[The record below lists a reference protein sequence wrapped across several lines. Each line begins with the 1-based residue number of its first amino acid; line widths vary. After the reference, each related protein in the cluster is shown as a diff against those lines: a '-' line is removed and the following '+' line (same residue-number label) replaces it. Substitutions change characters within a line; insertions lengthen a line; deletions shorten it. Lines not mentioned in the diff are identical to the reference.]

1 MVLRDNKA
9 AIQEII
15 TIHTAIT
22 TVKELTMGTP
32 EDTQTT
38 GTGHMDNR
46 GTITGPDLTV
56 VGAMNVLLA

>member
-1 MVLRDNKA
+1 MDNKA
-9 AIQEII
+9 GIQEII

-22 TVKELTMGTP
+22 TVKEHIMEAP

-38 GTGHMDNR
+38 GTGRMDNR

-56 VGAMNVLLA
+56 VDVINVLLA